1 MEFNLNIQIVE
12 PCSTDWPKVK
22 AIRLEALQNDPQ
34 AFGSTYE
41 KESLRTDE
49 EWMKSVA
56 SSEDEI
62 FVCAEAAGKYIALV
76 GAFQKDQNTWMVKAM
91 YVQSE
96 YRGTGVSDALM
107 QKIVSTIA
115 AKSPEA
121 QIKLMVN
128 VTQLAAVRFYERH
141 GFVIVETLKD
151 QLLGDGKVYD
161 EYVMRKEK

>member
-1 MEFNLNIQIVE
+1 MI
-12 PCSTDWPKVK
+12 P
-22 AIRLEALQNDPQ
+22 RH
-34 AFGSTYE
+34 FGSTYE
-41 KESLRTDE
+41 KEFLRTDE
-49 EWMKSVA
+49 EWMKSIA

-62 FVCAEAAGKYIALV
+62 FVCVEVAGEYVAMI

-107 QKIVSTIA
+107 QKILSAIA

-121 QIKLMVN
+121 QIELMVN

-141 GFVIVETLKD
+141 GFVIVETIKD

>member
-1 MEFNLNIQIVE
+1 MQHEEKIEVVA
-12 PCSTDWPKVK
+12 PTSTDWPKVK

-49 EWMKSVA
+49 EWEKSVA
-56 SSEDEI
+56 SPKDEVL
-62 FVCAEAAGKYIALV
+62 FCAEHEGKYVAMV
-76 GAFQKDQNTWMVKAM
+76 GAFQKDQNTWMLKAM

-96 YRGTGVSDALM
+96 YRGTGISDALM
-107 QKIVSTIA
+107 QKVLSAIST
-115 AKSPEA
+115 KLPEA
-121 QIKLMVN
+121 QIELMVN